1 MFLPPTPQK
10 APMEVAIVIF
20 QILLFLIPLA
30 LGAKYG
36 PLALIGASGVSVF
49 VIVEFMRVQ
58 PGTPPT
64 SAVFIILAVI
74 TATAAM
80 TAAGGMEYL
89 VRLAGKAMAKHPGSI
104 PVVGPLFVWLFAVLS
119 GTGNIALALIP
130 ILYKVSYDAKVRPE
144 RVLSTSTV
152 VSQVALMASPVA
164 APTFVFLTLTEAS
177 GSSLGKILAV
187 TVPTTLIATI
197 LTSLIMSRKGKA
209 LDKDPV
215 YLRRLEE
222 GKVKPPE
229 DVEDGNLPPLPK
241 RAALSAYIF
250 IGAVV
255 VGTILGFFESL
266 RPTYLKEL
274 TDGSLIVHRVPMS
287 FMIPV
292 VMFAAAGIIMVACKV
307 HTKKV
312 MDEPIIGTGLI
323 AALLLLSVPVLAGT
337 IVNDHFAAIENFVG
351 GVIDISTLFFALLL
365 FLLAALIQ
373 SQVASMTIL
382 IPIAAAA
389 GLGVGPMLGM
399 MGAAAGNNTLASMGG
414 IGQASILI
422 DETGSTKQGSFLIN
436 SSFFLPMILSV
447 VFSIIFGLL
456 IQMLVF

>member
-1 MFLPPTPQK
+1 
-10 APMEVAIVIF
+10 MEVATVIF
-20 QILLFLIPLA
+20 QIILFLIPLG

-36 PLALIGASGVSVF
+36 PMALIGASGVSVF
-49 VIVEFMRVQ
+49 VMVEFMRTQ

-80 TAAGGMEYL
+80 SAAGGMDYL

-130 ILYKVSYDAKVRPE
+130 ILYKVSYAAKIRPE
-144 RVLSTSTV
+144 RVLSTATV

-164 APTFVFLTLTEAS
+164 APTAVFLTLTQDQ
-177 GSSLGKILAV
+177 GTSLGKILLV

-197 LTSLIMSRKGKA
+197 LTSLIMSRKGKD
-209 LDKDPV
+209 LSKDLE

-222 GKVKPPE
+222 GKIKPPE
-229 DVEDGNLPPLPK
+229 GLDDSDLPPLKP
-241 RAALSAYIF
+241 RAALSAYLF
-250 IGAVV
+250 IGSVA

-274 TDGSLIVHRVPMS
+274 TDGSMIVQRVPMS

-292 VMFAAAGIIMVACKV
+292 VMFAAAGLIMIFCKV

-312 MDEPIIGTGLI
+312 MDQPIIGTGLI
-323 AALLLLSVPVLAGT
+323 AALLLLSIPVLAGT
-337 IVNDHFAAIENFVG
+337 IVNDHYAAIESWVSS
-351 GVIDISTLFFALLL
+351 VIGISTLFFALLL

-373 SQVASMTIL
+373 SQVASMSIL

-389 GLGVGPMLGM
+389 GLGAGPMIGM
-399 MGAAAGNNTLASMGG
+399 MGAAAGNNLLASMGG

-422 DETGSTKQGSFLIN
+422 DKTGSTKQGSFLIN

-447 VFSIIFGLL
+447 AFSLVFGLL
-456 IQMLVF
+456 IQMVVF

>member
-1 MFLPPTPQK
+1 
-10 APMEVAIVIF
+10 MEVATVIF
-20 QILLFLIPLA
+20 QIILFLIPLA

-36 PLALIGASGVSVF
+36 PMALVGASGVSVF
-49 VIVEFMRVQ
+49 VMVEFMRTQ

-64 SAVFIILAVI
+64 SAVFIILAVVA
-74 TATAAM
+74 ATAAM
-80 TAAGGMEYL
+80 SAAGGMDYL
-89 VRLAGKAMAKHPGSI
+89 VRIAGKAMGRHPGSI

-130 ILYKVSYDAKVRPE
+130 ILYKVSYEAKIRPE

-164 APTFVFLTLTEAS
+164 APTYVFLTLTEAQ
-177 GSSLGKILAV
+177 GTNLGKILLV
-187 TVPTTLIATI
+187 TIPTTLIATI
-197 LTSLIMSRKGKA
+197 LTSLIMSRVGKNLSEDA
-209 LDKDPV
+209 E

-222 GKVKPPE
+222 GKIKPPE
-229 DVEDGNLPPLPK
+229 DLSDADLPPLRP

-250 IGAVV
+250 LGSVV
-255 VGTILGFFESL
+255 VGTILGFFETL

-274 TDGSLIVHRVPMS
+274 TDGSMIVQRVPMS

-292 VMFAAAGIIMVACKV
+292 VMFAAAGLIMVFCKV

-312 MDEPIIGTGLI
+312 MDQPIVGTGLI

-337 IVNDHFAAIENFVG
+337 IVNDHSAAIESWVG
-351 GVIDISTLFFALLL
+351 SVIGVSTLFFALLL

-382 IPIAAAA
+382 VPIAAAA

-399 MGAAAGNNTLASMGG
+399 MGAAAGNNLLASMGG
-414 IGQASILI
+414 IGQAAILT
-422 DETGSTKQGSFLIN
+422 DKTGSTKQGSFLIN

-447 VFSIIFGLL
+447 ILSIIFGLL
-456 IQMLVF
+456 IQTVVF